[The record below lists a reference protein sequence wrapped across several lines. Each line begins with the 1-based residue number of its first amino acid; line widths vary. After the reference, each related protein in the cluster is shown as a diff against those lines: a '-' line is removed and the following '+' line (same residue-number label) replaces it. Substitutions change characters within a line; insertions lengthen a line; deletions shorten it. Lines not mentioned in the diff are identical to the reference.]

1 MTLVWP
7 IGILTPQTI
16 GRPYMTRSTAG
27 TTAISGEE
35 QVVVSPAARWM
46 IRYLNITANRRG
58 KIIAHDALEVILEG
72 RANPILVPLC
82 EGSRRPFAT
91 GFPFPSVPHSDNTP
105 FSDSTEYETPAIAVV
120 ANVAA
125 AQGATTMGMTVVD
138 GGDLEPGQHFT
149 IGERLYRIRLITS
162 QDGADYVVTFRPRLR
177 EAVADGA
184 RIDFERLWCKCRLL
198 NDDGL
203 DMDLDMLK
211 RGTFSP
217 IFVEYMGT

>member
-7 IGILTPQTI
+7 IGVLTPQTI
-16 GRPYMTRSTAG
+16 GRPYLARSTTG

-91 GFPFPSVPHSDNTP
+91 GGPFTVPHSDNTP
-105 FSDSTEYETPAIAVV
+105 FSDSTEYVSPSISVIA
-120 ANVAA
+120 NGAA
-125 AQGATTMGMTVVD
+125 AQGATSMGMTVVD
-138 GGDLEPGQHFT
+138 GSDLEPGQHFT
-149 IGERLYRIRLITS
+149 IGERLYRIRLITAQAGS
-162 QDGADYVVTFRPRLR
+162 DHVVTFRPRLR
-177 EAVADGA
+177 EAVADAA

-203 DMDLDMLK
+203 DMDLDMLR

-217 IFVEYMGT
+217 TFIEYMGT